1 MKKVLTI
8 LAAVV
13 MLASVSFAQQN
24 DRRLTEKDIAGMSAA
39 ELFKAQQ
46 HKPVVM
52 TTTNPTSAPKNV
64 TSFPWTESFDATTLP
79 AGFTTIDADA
89 DGYNWDCTYWN
100 INGGQVTSSYTH
112 SGNGMIASASYI
124 NNVGVLTPDNWL
136 ILPAMDIPAGSE
148 FTLTWYEADYSY
160 QESYTVYI
168 TTAGNTTTDF
178 LAGSTT
184 SFSTNESDVVFVKRT
199 IDLSS
204 YAGQTIYIAFRHYN
218 VSDNYWLF
226 IDDMR
231 IGGPELPEISVD
243 GPTIALMNQ
252 SVTYT
257 ATTAVSSVTW
267 YVDGVA
273 ESTTALTL
281 TTSFATAGLHEIVA
295 EATNSAGSTYDT
307 LEVNVVD
314 CGTGIN
320 TFPFSENFEETNPCW
335 LFVSADPANDGRVG
349 IGMDNNHYQGT
360 ACFRFSSYGSAS
372 DYNQFLITPEITLPS
387 DGNTYMV
394 KFWYMGNNA
403 SDAFRVRVSTTTND
417 TAAFT
422 TLLADNPTVPT
433 EWTETAY
440 ILPAGT
446 KYIAINYYGNYAYYL
461 YIDSLTIEQLT
472 APVVTLAGPTTVGT
486 GINATFTVSSILA
499 DTVAW
504 YVDGTEVTATGDEYR
519 TTFTT
524 VGTHEVVVEA
534 TNTVGSSYDTIEVD
548 VFSCDGYTAPYAPD
562 FSTMF
567 GCWVNRSDSTESGWF
582 LSVDMFESDPEG
594 QVLSMSAQ
602 NSFFGMYDFPVDN
615 WLTSP
620 VVALPAGNN
629 YELAWKVKP
638 YSTTYA
644 GDHYGVYLIGDGQP
658 TLLFE
663 ETLNENMTDY
673 VQRAVALPTDVSS
686 VKIAFRHF
694 NSAGGYVIILD
705 DIQFRNLTAPV
716 VTLDG
721 PTVVELNSEATFTAA
736 SGSADSYAW
745 TVDGN
750 AVTAT
755 GNTMSYTF
763 TTLGNHTV
771 AVAATNAA
779 GTSNA
784 SLTVNVFTCE
794 HITTFPFSED
804 FEAANVDCWT
814 FVDADGDGYGWDV
827 TNFNTT
833 GNGNNG
839 SDMAIVSAS
848 YINNLGALTPDNW
861 MILPAIELPAGS
873 NFYLNWY
880 AKGQDASYA
889 AENYSVYI
897 STTGGNVS
905 DFGTAAFTEETSG
918 EWAGHTI
925 NLAQYAG
932 QTIYVAFRH
941 HDVTDMF
948 YLDIDDISISGT
960 AVNAIENVNDVNVNI
975 YPNPVSSVL
984 RVEGEGIEQVEVID
998 VNGRVVM
1005 NTKGGSINVSSLADG
1020 VYMVRVVTESGVSTQ
1035 KIVKK

>member
-13 MLASVSFAQQN
+13 MLAGVSFAQQN
-24 DRRLTEKDIAGMSAA
+24 ARRLTEKDIAGMSAA

-46 HKPVVM
+46 QKPVVM
-52 TTTNPTSAPKNV
+52 STTAPAPKNV
-64 TSFPWTESFDATTLP
+64 TSYPWTEGFENGTP
-79 AGFTTIDADA
+79 AGFTFVDADN
-89 DGYNWDCTYWN
+89 DSNNW
-100 INGGQVTSSYTH
+100 QVYDFGTT
-112 SGNGMIASASYI
+112 GNGHNGSTMVITSASYI
-124 NNVGVLTPDNWL
+124 NNVGALTPDNWMM
-136 ILPAMDIPAGSE
+136 LPAFDIPSGVTE
-148 FTLTWYEADYSY
+148 FTLTWWEKGQDASYAAEYYS
-160 QESYTVYI
+160 VYI
-168 TTAGNTTTDF
+168 SVTGNTVTDFGTTAVLTSTTT
-178 LAGSTT
+178 GTWT
-184 SFSTNESDVVFVKRT
+184 KKTV
-199 IDLSS
+199 DLSS
-204 YAGQTIYIAFRHYN
+204 YAGQTIYIAFRHHN
-218 VSDNYWLF
+218 VTDMYYLD

-231 IGGPELPEISVD
+231 VGAPELPEISVD
-243 GPTIALMNQ
+243 GPSIALMNQ
-252 SVTYT
+252 SVTFT
-257 ATTAVSSVTW
+257 ATTSVQSVTW

-273 ESTTALTL
+273 DTSTALTM
-281 TTSFATAGLHEIVA
+281 TTSFATAGLHEVVV
-295 EATNSAGSTYDT
+295 EATNTAGSATDT
-307 LEVNVVD
+307 IEVNVID
-314 CGTGIN
+314 CGAGIN

-349 IGMDNNHYQGT
+349 IGMDNNFYQGT
-360 ACFRFSSYGSAS
+360 ACFRFSSYSTAS

-394 KFWYMGNNA
+394 KFWYKGYNT
-403 SDAFRVRVSTTTND
+403 SESFRVRVSTTTSD
-417 TAAFT
+417 TSAFT
-422 TLLADNPTVPT
+422 TLLADNATVSN
-433 EWTETAY
+433 EWTEVAY
-440 ILPAGT
+440 ILPAAT
-446 KYIAINYYGNYAYYL
+446 KHIAINYYGNYQYYL
-461 YIDSLTIEQLT
+461 YIDSLTIEQLS
-472 APVVTLAGPTTVGT
+472 APVVNLAGPATVGT
-486 GINATFTVSSILA
+486 GIEATFTVSSILA

-504 YVDGTEVTATGDEYR
+504 YVDGTDATATGDVLT

-524 VGTHEVVVEA
+524 VGNHEVVVEA
-534 TNTVGSSYDTIEVD
+534 INIVGSSYDTIVVD
-548 VFSCDGYTAPYAPD
+548 VFTCDGFTAPYAPD
-562 FSTMF
+562 FSTML

-582 LSVDMFESDPEG
+582 LSADMFQSDPEG

-602 NSFFGMYDFPVDN
+602 NSIFGMYDFPVDN

-620 VVALPAGNN
+620 EVALPAGNN

-638 YSTTYA
+638 YNTTYT

-663 ETLNENMTDY
+663 ETLSASMTDY

-705 DIQFRNLTAPV
+705 DIQFRNLTAPI
-716 VTLDG
+716 VTIEG
-721 PTVVELNSEATFTAA
+721 PAVVELNTEATFTAA
-736 SGSADSYAW
+736 SGNADSYAW
-745 TVDGN
+745 TVDGA

-779 GTSNA
+779 GTNNA
-784 SLTVNVFTCE
+784 SMTVNVFTCE
-794 HITTFPFSED
+794 NITTFPFSED

-833 GNGNNG
+833 GNGNDG

-941 HDVTDMF
+941 YDVTDMF